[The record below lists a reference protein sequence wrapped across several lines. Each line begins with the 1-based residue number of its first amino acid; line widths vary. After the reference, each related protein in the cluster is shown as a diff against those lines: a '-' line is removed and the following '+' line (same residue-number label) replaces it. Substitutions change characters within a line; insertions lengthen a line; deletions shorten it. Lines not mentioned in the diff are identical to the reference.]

1 MLSALGSDGNWCHF
15 DDLETI
21 KVFNSRFKRRQYQIG
36 KTFCNTVFMEIT
48 VILDMPP
55 KAFETSNI
63 EKSYSK

>member
-15 DDLETI
+15 DNLETI
-21 KVFNSRFKRRQYQIG
+21 KVFTVGLSGVSARLGNP
-36 KTFCNTVFMEIT
+36 FCNTLFMEIT

-55 KAFETSNI
+55 KAFETSNT